1 MTHLVQP
8 FALETMMCK
17 RLIGAVAYA
26 ATISAAG
33 FSSASMAQVEELPL
47 NYVIASER
55 LHTSGQPDSEQLAS
69 LPDQGFD
76 LVINL
81 ATPTSPNSI
90 PDEGRLVTEGGAS
103 YVNIPVDWRAPT
115 YEDFEF
121 FSGILNQSSHDR
133 VLVHCMLNYR
143 ASLFTFLYRT
153 VHQGVAPDEAYEAV
167 AAVWEPE
174 DQWLEFGQMVL
185 ARHGIEYRLP

>member
-1 MTHLVQP
+1 
-8 FALETMMCK
+8 MCK
-17 RLIGAVAYA
+17 RLGDSIAYFVALA
-26 ATISAAG
+26 AAG
-33 FSSASMAQVEELPL
+33 LVSASVAQQEAGLL
-47 NYVIASER
+47 NYVVASDR
-55 LHTSGQPDSEQLAS
+55 LHTSGQPDSEQLLA
-69 LPDQGFD
+69 LPDRGFD

-90 PDEGRLVTEGGAS
+90 PDEGRLVAQGGAY

-153 VHQGVAPDEAYEAV
+153 VHQGVAPEEAYEAV
-167 AAVWEPE
+167 AAVW
-174 DQWLEFGQMVL
+174 
-185 ARHGIEYRLP
+185 

>member
-1 MTHLVQP
+1 MRRRPV
-8 FALETMMCK
+8 
-17 RLIGAVAYA
+17 GAVAYFA
-26 ATISAAG
+26 AISVAG
-33 FSSASMAQVEELPL
+33 FSAASVAQVEEHPL

-55 LHTSGQPDSEQLAS
+55 LHTSGQPDSEQLATLS
-69 LPDQGFD
+69 DNGFG

-81 ATPTSPNSI
+81 ATPTSPNTI
-90 PDEGRLVTEGGAS
+90 PDEGKLVTQGGAA

-115 YEDFEF
+115 VEEFDF
-121 FSGILNQSSHDR
+121 FSGILNQSTHER

-153 VHQGVAPDEAYEAV
+153 VHQGVAPEEAYEAV

-174 DQWLEFGQMVL
+174 DQWLDFGHRVL
-185 ARHGIEYRLP
+185 ERHGIDFRLP

>member
-33 FSSASMAQVEELPL
+33 FGSAGMAQVEELPL

-153 VHQGVAPDEAYEAV
+153 IHQGVAPDEAYEAV

>member
-1 MTHLVQP
+1 MRKRWVHAA
-8 FALETMMCK
+8 ALSIV
-17 RLIGAVAYA
+17 LA
-26 ATISAAG
+26 AAG
-33 FSSASMAQVEELPL
+33 FNSASVAQQEAGLL
-47 NYVIASER
+47 NYVVASDR
-55 LHTSGQPDSEQLAS
+55 LHTAGQPDSEQLLA

-90 PDEGRLVTEGGAS
+90 PDEGRLVTQGGAS

-121 FSGILNQSSHDR
+121 FSGILNQSTHDR

-153 VHQGVAPDEAYEAV
+153 VHQGVAPEEAYDAV

-185 ARHGIEYRLP
+185 SRHGIEYRIQ